1 MKKTSPEEKVSRED
15 YESIDLR
22 LRNLERWVNAFSKHT
37 HEIEATT
44 AGEVVI

>member
-1 MKKTSPEEKVSRED
+1 MKKTSVADKLSRDD

>member
-1 MKKTSPEEKVSRED
+1 MKKATQTEKLSRDD